1 MKKYINLLKVII
13 LILITLLCFSKPNNV
28 YGITDLEDI
37 AVPLD
42 PDNGED
48 EHGIGIKPNNPNIP
62 NKPGNSGTSHFPT
75 NGGNSSNGGNSNSG
89 DGATDLGDIAV
100 PLDPDDG
107 NGSSSGSSTGAPIKD
122 PITNPDFY
130 KPSDTTSQDKEFVN
144 IVRKIIGVMQAV
156 GTVIAVI
163 AFMLIGLKYMMG
175 SVEEK
180 AKYKELLLP
189 YLVGC
194 AAVYG
199 ALGIWQVFVKILGS
213 V

>member
-48 EHGIGIKPNNPNIP
+48 EHGIGIKPNKP

-75 NGGNSSNGGNSNSG
+75 NGGNSSNKENSSSG
-89 DGATDLGDIAV
+89 DGVTDLGDIAV

-107 NGSSSGSSTGAPIKD
+107 NGSSSGSSAGAPIKD

-130 KPSDTTSQDKEFVN
+130 APGNMTNDNEKFIKMANT
-144 IVRKIIGVMQAV
+144 IIATISIM
-156 GTVIAVI
+156 GTVIAAISIIVI
-163 AFMLIGLKYMMG
+163 GIRYMLASAQEKAIYKETMIPYLIGAVM
-175 SVEEK
+175 VFTI
-180 AKYKELLLP
+180 P
-189 YLVGC
+189 NLVRII
-194 AAVYG
+194 YD
-199 ALGIWQVFVKILGS
+199 LVKLIKF
-213 V
+213 